1 MLGFAVVSARYYTQL
16 GGGGN
21 GLQDGFF
28 IGATAASI
36 WLLSWIWA
44 TDYNLKR
51 HLNWAI
57 TVGYLFKFRANP
69 ENERGVQGPDY
80 GILALLLYGGVQLAG
95 AALAGALL
103 AAFSLGNVPNPTAT
117 GLDVPAGSLITALQ
131 GPPALAGAAVDAAS
145 AGMLWFVEFLG
156 VMIIVLANIY
166 NDIRHQDKNNNAG
179 DAREND
185 YENHMRTGV
194 ITALAMLA
202 VTTFSYPLGSYSF
215 GNVPYFAGLVA
226 VGIETAADGAGAIAS
241 NPPGTRLVDW
251 AHYLFTP
258 LAGGVA
264 GALVAFLVSALLQ
277 VRSERGYT
285 NYGMYVMS
293 RQKYRSAQTPLTQKL
308 LANNRPVGL
317 RSRQSNSSAPLPVKA
332 FH

>member
-1 MLGFAVVSARYYTQL
+1 M
-16 GGGGN
+16 
-21 GLQDGFF
+21 
-28 IGATAASI
+28 
-36 WLLSWIWA
+36 WA

-57 TVGYLFKFRANP
+57 TVGYLFRFRANP
-69 ENERGVQGPDY
+69 ESERGVQGPDY

-95 AALAGALL
+95 AALAGAFLSGL
-103 AAFSLGNVPNPTAT
+103 SLGNLPNPTAT

-131 GPPALAGAAVDAAS
+131 GPPALAGTALDAAS
-145 AGMLWFVEFLG
+145 TGLLWFVEFFG

-179 DAREND
+179 DARENELD
-185 YENHMRTGV
+185 NHMRTGI
-194 ITALAMLA
+194 ITALAIVA

-226 VGIETAADGAGAIAS
+226 VGTQTAANGAGAIAS
-241 NPPGTRLVDW
+241 NPPGTRLIDW

-258 LAGGVA
+258 MAGGVV

-277 VRSERGYT
+277 VRSDPGYMS
-285 NYGMYVMS
+285 YGMRVMS
-293 RQKYRSAQTPLTQKL
+293 RQKYRSAQTPMTQRL
-308 LANNRPVGL
+308 LANNRPAGL
-317 RSRQSNSSAPLPVKA
+317 RSRQPTSSAPLKVNA
-332 FH
+332 FQH